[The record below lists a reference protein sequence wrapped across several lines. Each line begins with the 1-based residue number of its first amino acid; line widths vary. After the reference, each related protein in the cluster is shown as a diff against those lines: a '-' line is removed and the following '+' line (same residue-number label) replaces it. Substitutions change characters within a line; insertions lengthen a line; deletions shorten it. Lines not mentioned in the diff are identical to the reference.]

1 MTPVLLT
8 EYIIAGALGLSGA
21 FFIIAC
27 LAALIKW
34 LFIKPDPDDDED
46 DEDDDGDGEE
56 RPADFK
62 ATSKAAAAAKDAN

>member
-1 MTPVLLT
+1 MTPILWC
-8 EYIIAGALGLSGA
+8 EYIVATALGLSA
-21 FFIIAC
+21 AVFILAC

-34 LFIKPDPDDDED
+34 LFIKPDPDDD
-46 DEDDDGDGEE
+46 DEADEYDDGEE

>member
-46 DEDDDGDGEE
+46 DEDDDGEE

-62 ATSKAAAAAKDAN
+62 ATSKAAAMKDTN